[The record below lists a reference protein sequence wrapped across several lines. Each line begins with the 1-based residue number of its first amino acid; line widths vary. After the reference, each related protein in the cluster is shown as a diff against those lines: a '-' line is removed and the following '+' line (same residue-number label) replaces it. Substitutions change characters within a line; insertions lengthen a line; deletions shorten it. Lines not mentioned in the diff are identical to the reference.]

1 MKKWTSFGSIL
12 WLILHIVIV
21 CIGVAVTGNQWLA
34 TTIGQNLAQAVG
46 TSLVATGAAGM
57 VLFLY
62 IRSTDELRHRI
73 ELVTNAGLSEIFRQ
87 RAANIRS
94 EYDSRL
100 ASAQRIDVIGWG
112 LSAFRE
118 DYGDQFPVWAARGHV
133 RILVVDPDYPAHLHS
148 LADLRDAEENRPVGD
163 IRRQV
168 QQFRNLVEQQG
179 LIASPRF
186 QVRLMRSI
194 PAINLLRAD
203 HEIFWGP
210 YLMAEQSRN
219 TPTLLVRQ
227 GGYLFDVLAK
237 HFDEVWQHSVALQ

>member
-1 MKKWTSFGSIL
+1 M
-12 WLILHIVIV
+12 IV
-21 CIGVAVTGNQWLA
+21 CIGVAIADNEWLA
-34 TTIGQNLAQAVG
+34 NTFGKGLAEAVG
-46 TSLVATGAAGM
+46 TSLIATGAAGM
-57 VLFLY
+57 ILFLY

-73 ELVTNAGLSEIFRQ
+73 ELVTNAGLSEIFPE
-87 RAANIRS
+87 RAARIRS

-100 ASAQRIDVIGWG
+100 AAASEIDVIGWG

-118 DYGDQFPVWAARGHV
+118 DYGDQFPVWAGRGRV
-133 RILVVDPDYPAHLHS
+133 RILIVDPNYPAAGHS

-168 QQFRNLVEQQG
+168 QAFVDLIRQQG
-179 LIASPRF
+179 LIASPSF

-219 TPTLLVRQ
+219 TPTLLVRR

-237 HFDEVWQHSVALQ
+237 HFNELWQHSGGLE